1 MKTGKACG
9 LDDIC
14 GEFLKHAD
22 SLVVSFLTNLFHR
35 LYDASHFPLDWCKS
49 VIIPLLKKVG
59 NKNQDNYRGISLL
72 RVVSKV
78 FTAILNKR
86 LYTWAEHE
94 QKISKEQAGF
104 RKGYSTAEHIFT
116 LISMITK
123 KLNSKRGG
131 KVYVAFVDYKKA
143 FDTVNREA
151 LWDVL
156 QKLKKSSKMIRILKA
171 MYNSVKSCVRWGA
184 NLSPFF
190 ECPQGVKQGCLLSP
204 LIFSLL
210 LSEVAEY
217 VRKNGKH
224 GIQLLP
230 SLEEIFLLLFA
241 DDIVLVSST
250 PSGLQNQIN
259 NLEKASNSLGQIV
272 NLDKTKVMIFRKGGH
287 IAAREK
293 CFFLMEMKWRS

>member
-1 MKTGKACG
+1 
-9 LDDIC
+9 
-14 GEFLKHAD
+14 
-22 SLVVSFLTNLFHR
+22 
-35 LYDASHFPLDWCKS
+35 
-49 VIIPLLKKVG
+49 
-59 NKNQDNYRGISLL
+59 
-72 RVVSKV
+72 
-78 FTAILNKR
+78 
-86 LYTWAEHE
+86 
-94 QKISKEQAGF
+94 
-104 RKGYSTAEHIFT
+104 
-116 LISMITK
+116 MITK

-156 QKLKKSSKMIRILKA
+156 QKLQTSSKMIMILKA
-171 MYNSVKSCVRWGA
+171 MYNSVKSSVRRGA
-184 NLSPFF
+184 NLSQFF
-190 ECPQGVKQGCLLSP
+190 ECPQRVKQGCLLSP

-210 LSEVAEY
+210 ISEVAEY

-230 SLEEIFLLLFA
+230 SREEIFLLLFA

-259 NLEKASNSLGQIV
+259 NLEKASNSLGLTV

-287 IAAREK
+287 IGAGEK
-293 CFFLMEMKWRS
+293 FF

>member
-1 MKTGKACG
+1 
-9 LDDIC
+9 
-14 GEFLKHAD
+14 
-22 SLVVSFLTNLFHR
+22 
-35 LYDASHFPLDWCKS
+35 
-49 VIIPLLKKVG
+49 
-59 NKNQDNYRGISLL
+59 
-72 RVVSKV
+72 
-78 FTAILNKR
+78 
-86 LYTWAEHE
+86 
-94 QKISKEQAGF
+94 
-104 RKGYSTAEHIFT
+104 
-116 LISMITK
+116 MITK

-131 KVYVAFVDYKKA
+131 KVYVALVDYKKA

-156 QKLKKSSKMIRILKA
+156 QKLKTSSKMIRILKA
-171 MYNSVKSCVRWGA
+171 MYNSVMSCVRWGA
-184 NLSPFF
+184 NLSQFF

-210 LSEVAEY
+210 ISEVAEY

-259 NLEKASNSLGQIV
+259 NLEKASNSLGLTV

-287 IAAREK
+287 IGAGEK
-293 CFFLMEMKWRS
+293 WFFNGNEMEIVNSYKVPWIHFNDKVVFKFCLRGIC